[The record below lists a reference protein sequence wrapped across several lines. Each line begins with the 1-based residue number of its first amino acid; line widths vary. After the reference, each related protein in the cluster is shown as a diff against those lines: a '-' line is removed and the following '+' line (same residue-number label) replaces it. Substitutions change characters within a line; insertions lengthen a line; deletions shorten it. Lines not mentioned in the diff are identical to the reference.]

1 MNDLVAWLRA
11 QLDEDERLAP
21 FGAPAW
27 SVTGRRNVADDNGD
41 TVAMAADRAEADH
54 IARWD
59 PARVLREV
67 EAKRRIIEL
76 HPLVT
81 YTDEEPGYRQI
92 LNDHTCPGRQA
103 PCTTLR
109 LLALPYADR
118 PGYRQEWAP

>member
-1 MNDLVAWLRA
+1 VNDLVVWLRR
-11 QLDEDERLAP
+11 QIDEDERQSPDVHLLRCEKLLSTWP
-21 FGAPAW
+21 
-27 SVTGRRNVADDNGD
+27 S
-41 TVAMAADRAEADH
+41 AADK
-54 IARWD
+54 ICNCGL

-118 PGYRQEWAP
+118 PGYRQEWRP